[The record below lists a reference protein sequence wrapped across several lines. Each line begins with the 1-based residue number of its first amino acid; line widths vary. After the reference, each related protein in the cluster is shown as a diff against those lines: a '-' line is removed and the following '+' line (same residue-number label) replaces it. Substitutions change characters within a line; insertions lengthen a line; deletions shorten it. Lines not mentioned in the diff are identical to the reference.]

1 MYRTPT
7 ARLIHSSN
15 CRVFLGVVLL
25 ISLAAC
31 QRPQIHQQ
39 RYLQFGTIIDISLVA
54 SADNRVDE
62 VFKDI
67 DLLLQQRH
75 QQWHAWLPGILQN
88 FNKQLVS
95 NPRSPVAVPA
105 ELNHLIQLSK
115 QYHELSDGLFNPAM
129 GKLIAAWGFHAQ
141 QQPDQQL
148 ITTIQQDIPD
158 MWDLL
163 VEDDQELSLNP
174 HLQLDFGAVAKGTAI
189 KQISALLRQYS
200 YQDFIINAGGD
211 VYAEGQK
218 HHRPWRVAI
227 EDPYQE
233 GFIATL
239 ELPAG
244 LSIFTS
250 GNYRR
255 FYLDDKQQRRHHII
269 DPRSGEPSQQ
279 ISAATVMHADPEI
292 ADIAATTL
300 MLAEIPRIR
309 ILASQLGIDDFLV
322 ITEQKQAYVSESMLN
337 KIQWQESHELN
348 VHRL

>member
-1 MYRTPT
+1 M
-7 ARLIHSSN
+7 IHSN
-15 CRVFLGVVLL
+15 PGKIIFGLLLVF
-25 ISLAAC
+25 SLSGC
-31 QRPQIHQQ
+31 QQPQIHQQ
-39 RYLQFGTIIDISLVA
+39 RFLQFGTIIDISLVTA
-54 SADNRVDE
+54 DDNRVDK
-62 VFKDI
+62 VFEDI

-75 QQWHAWLPGILQN
+75 QQWHAWLPGILQD
-88 FNKQLVS
+88 FNKQLLD

-105 ELNHLIQLSK
+105 ELSHLIQLSK

-129 GKLIAAWGFHAQ
+129 GRLIAAWGFHQQ
-141 QQPDQQL
+141 QQPDKQL
-148 ITTIQQDIPD
+148 IETIQRDIPS

-163 VEDDQELSLNP
+163 VENDQALSLNP

-189 KQISALLRQYS
+189 KQIAALLRQQPYPG
-200 YQDFIINAGGD
+200 FIINAGGD

-218 HHRPWRVAI
+218 NNRPWRVAI
-227 EDPYQE
+227 EDPHQE

-239 ELPAG
+239 NLPPEM
-244 LSIFTS
+244 SIFTS

-255 FYLDDKQQRRHHII
+255 FYLDDNQQRRHHII

-300 MLAEIPRIR
+300 MLSEIPRIKA
-309 ILASQLGIDDFLV
+309 LAARLSIDDFLV